1 MKAEL
6 NLTNL
11 VGYFIAVVQKRGG
24 LGWKSVIL
32 LYRKAKSGKDRSV
45 VASRKELRIKIIT
58 AIAFRRKDSNGINVM
73 HDIRKAFEKEQAPV
87 AYTLLGTF
95 VFQTLENGMG

>member
-11 VGYFIAVVQKRGG
+11 VGYFIAVVQKGG

-58 AIAFRRKDSNGINVM
+58 AIAFRRRIVT
-73 HDIRKAFEKEQAPV
+73 E
-87 AYTLLGTF
+87 
-95 VFQTLENGMG
+95 